1 MRAKSQLF
9 QLIILAAIFPLLMGA
24 ANFYSTPITYSNNNE
39 MIIQVI
45 KIQSPLAEEELIERA
60 QKRAE
65 KFRAIPG
72 LVQKFYVRRGG
83 EGAYAGIYIWD
94 SKESMMAFKG
104 SELAKTIPTAYELQ
118 GPPEIE
124 ISDMLFQLRE

>member
-9 QLIILAAIFPLLMGA
+9 QLIILAAIFPLLLGA
-24 ANFYSTPITYSNNNE
+24 ANFYATPVTPSSKKE
-39 MIIQVI
+39 MIVQVI
-45 KIQSPLAEEELIERA
+45 KIQSPLAENELIDRA

-65 KFRAIPG
+65 KFRDVPG

-104 SELAKTIPTAYELQ
+104 SELAKTIPAAYELQ

>member
-1 MRAKSQLF
+1 MKVKSSVF
-9 QLIILAAIFPLLMGA
+9 QLIILSAIVPLLLGA
-24 ANFYSTPITYSNNNE
+24 ANFYGTPDKTSKNKE
-39 MIIQVI
+39 MIVQII
-45 KIQSPLAEEELIERA
+45 KIQSPLAENELIDRA
-60 QKRAE
+60 QTRAE

-104 SELAKTIPTAYELQ
+104 TELAKTIPVAYELQ